1 MLNKLL
7 LKSIVFVLIV
17 SCIGIIFPNISYARL
32 TIEITEGAEGAF
44 PIAVVPFKWQGKTKV
59 PEDIAAIISNDLHR
73 SGQFSPIDK
82 KVFLAKPSSSS
93 EVNWDNWRIL
103 KINNLVV
110 GSITALPLKPKHE
123 QQYKIAFYLL
133 DAKKGTQLKGLSL
146 ETNAG
151 KSQLRTIAHIISDII
166 YEKLTGIKGA
176 FNTDIA
182 YVKVVTND
190 NKRTFLLA
198 VADSDAENEQ
208 IIYHSDQPI
217 LSPSWSPDGKKL
229 AYVSF
234 ATGKAAIVIQAPGNS
249 EDIVHIRSKT
259 GANSAPSW
267 SPDGSRLALTVHK
280 NGNSEVFIYDI
291 KTRRFTQI
299 TRNYAIDTE
308 PTWMPDGSAILFTS
322 DRGGSPQIYS
332 ISVNKYGV
340 SGRPRRLTFDG
351 SYNARAIVSNDGRY
365 VAFVHRIEGN
375 FRIATIELGSN
386 SMRILTESSLDES
399 PSFAPNST
407 MILYATIHKNRGVLA
422 AVSVDG
428 RAQQRLSLSYGD
440 VKEPVWSPFRK
451 K

>member
-1 MLNKLL
+1 MLIRILL
-7 LKSIVFVLIV
+7 AISICFALIM
-17 SCIGIIFPNISYARL
+17 PNVSYARL
-32 TIEITEGAEGAF
+32 TIEITEGVEGAF
-44 PIAVVPFKWQGKTKV
+44 PIAVVPFGWQGKTKV
-59 PEDIAAIISNDLHR
+59 PVDIGEIIANDLHR
-73 SGQFSPIDK
+73 SGQFAPIDK
-82 KVFLAKPSSSS
+82 KLFLAKPHSSS
-93 EVNWDNWRIL
+93 EINWDNWRIL
-103 KINNLVV
+103 KANNLVV
-110 GSITALPLKPKHE
+110 GSIEALPVKAKQE
-123 QQYKIAFYLL
+123 QQYKISFYLL
-133 DAKKGTQLKGLSL
+133 DAIKGSQLKGLSL

-166 YEKLTGIKGA
+166 FEKLTGIKGA

-182 YVKVVTND
+182 YVKVVTNK

-198 VADSDAENEQ
+198 IADSDAENEQ

-234 ATGKAAIVIQAPGNS
+234 ATGKAAIVIQSPSDS
-249 EDIVHIRSKT
+249 EDIIHIRSKS

-280 NGNSEVFIYDI
+280 NGNSEVFVYELA
-291 KTRRFTQI
+291 TRKFTQI

-308 PTWMPDGSAILFTS
+308 PTWMPDGSAIVFTS
-322 DRGGSPQIYS
+322 DRGGSPQLYS
-332 ISVNKYGV
+332 IGVNKYGV
-340 SGRPRRLTFDG
+340 SGRPKRLTFDG

-365 VAFVHRIEGN
+365 IAFVHRIEGN
-375 FRIATIELGSN
+375 FRIATIELGTN
-386 SMRILTESSLDES
+386 AMRILTESSLDES

-407 MILYATIHKNRGVLA
+407 MVLYATIYNNRGVLA

-451 K
+451 QNN

>member
-1 MLNKLL
+1 MLLRL
-7 LKSIVFVLIV
+7 FITTVVCFSF
-17 SCIGIIFPNISYARL
+17 IFPNISHARL
-32 TIEITEGAEGAF
+32 IIDITDSAEGAF
-44 PIAVVPFKWQGKTKV
+44 PIAVVPFGWQGKTRAPV
-59 PEDIAAIISNDLHR
+59 DLGEIISNDLRR
-73 SGQFSPIDK
+73 SGQFAPIDK
-82 KVFLAKPSSSS
+82 KLFLAQPRSSSD
-93 EVNWDNWRIL
+93 VNWDNWRIL
-103 KINNLVV
+103 KANNIVV
-110 GSITALPLKPKHE
+110 GSIEALPLKPKQE

-133 DAKKGTQLKGLSL
+133 DTIKGTQLKGLSL

-182 YVKVVTND
+182 YVKVVTNN

-198 VADSDAENEQ
+198 IADSDGENEQ
-208 IIYHSDQPI
+208 VIYHSKEPI

-234 ATGKAAIVIQAPGNS
+234 ATGKAAIVIQSPSDS
-249 EDIVHIRSKT
+249 EDIIHIRSKT

-280 NGNSEVFIYDI
+280 NGNSEIFTYDL
-291 KTRRFTQI
+291 KTQRFTQI

-308 PTWMPDGSAILFTS
+308 ATWMPDGSAILFTS
-322 DRGGSPQIYS
+322 DRGGSPQIYMQP
-332 ISVNKYGV
+332 VNKYGV
-340 SGRPRRLTFDG
+340 NGRAQRLTFDG
-351 SYNARAIVSNDGRY
+351 SYNARAIVSSDGRY
-365 VAFVHRIEGN
+365 MAFVHRIQGN
-375 FRIATIELGSN
+375 FRIATLELGSN
-386 SMRILTESSLDES
+386 SMRVLTESSLDES

-407 MILYATIHKNRGVLA
+407 MVLYATIYKNRGVLA

-451 K
+451 Q

>member
-1 MLNKLL
+1 MFKRIFLSLL
-7 LKSIVFVLIV
+7 LMMTIMLSSI
-17 SCIGIIFPNISYARL
+17 SISYATL
-32 TIEITEGAEGAF
+32 TIEITEGVEGAF
-44 PIAVVPFKWQGKTKV
+44 PIAVVPFGWQGKTTV
-59 PEDIAAIISNDLHR
+59 PVDIAEIIANDLHR

-82 KVFLAKPSSSS
+82 KLFLAQPHISS

-103 KINNLVV
+103 KSNNLVI
-110 GSITALPLKPKHE
+110 GSIEALPLKPKQE

-133 DAKKGTQLKGLSL
+133 DAIKGTQLKGLSL

-182 YVKVVTND
+182 YVKVVTNKG
-190 NKRTFLLA
+190 KRTFLLA
-198 VADSDAENEQ
+198 ISDSDGENEQ
-208 IIYHSDQPI
+208 VIYHSEQPI
-217 LSPSWSPDGKKL
+217 LSPSWSPNGKRL

-234 ATGKAAIVIQAPGNS
+234 ATGKAAIVIQSPGNS
-249 EDIVHIRSKT
+249 EDIIHIRSKT

-267 SPDGSRLALTVHK
+267 SPDGSHLALTVHK
-280 NGNSEVFIYDI
+280 NGNSEIFTYNLA
-291 KTRRFTQI
+291 TRKFTQI

-308 PTWMPDGSAILFTS
+308 PTWMPDGSAIVFTS

-332 ISVNKYGV
+332 IGVNKYGV
-340 SGRPRRLTFDG
+340 SGRPQRLTFDG
-351 SYNARAIVSNDGRY
+351 SYNSRPIVSNDGRY
-365 VAFVHRIEGN
+365 IAFVHRIEGN

-386 SMRILTESSLDES
+386 SMRVLTESSLDES

-407 MILYATIHKNRGVLA
+407 MVLYATIYKNRGVLA

-451 K
+451 Q

>member
-1 MLNKLL
+1 MLLRL
-7 LKSIVFVLIV
+7 FFTIALSVGLIL
-17 SCIGIIFPNISYARL
+17 PNLSYARF

-44 PIAVVPFKWQGKTKV
+44 PIAVVPFGWQGKTSV
-59 PEDIAAIISNDLHR
+59 PVDIGEIIASDLRR
-73 SGQFSPIDK
+73 SGQFAPIDNK
-82 KVFLAKPSSSS
+82 LFLAQPHSSDN
-93 EVNWDNWRIL
+93 VNWDNWRVL
-103 KINNLVV
+103 KANNLVV
-110 GSITALPLKPKHE
+110 GSIETLPIKLKQE
-123 QQYKIAFYLL
+123 QQYKISFYLF
-133 DAKKGTQLKGLSL
+133 DAIKGTQLKGLSL

-182 YVKVVTND
+182 YVKVVTNN

-198 VADSDAENEQ
+198 ISDSDGENEQ
-208 IIYHSDQPI
+208 VIYHSDQPI
-217 LSPSWSPDGKKL
+217 LSPSWSPDGKRL

-234 ATGKAAIVIQAPGNS
+234 ATGKAAIVIQSPS
-249 EDIVHIRSKT
+249 DSDDIIHIRSKS

-280 NGNSEVFIYDI
+280 DGNSEIFIYALA
-291 KTRRFTQI
+291 TRKFTQI

-308 PTWMPDGSAILFTS
+308 PSWMPDGSAIVFTS
-322 DRGGSPQIYS
+322 DRGGSPQIYT
-332 ISVNKYGV
+332 IGVNKFGV
-340 SGRPRRLTFDG
+340 NGRPQRLTFDG
-351 SYNARAIVSNDGRY
+351 SYNARPIVSNDGRY

-375 FRIATIELGSN
+375 FRIATIELGTN

-407 MILYATIHKNRGVLA
+407 MVLYATIYKNRGVLA

-451 K
+451 Q